1 MKLSNSK
8 GALHFATPCRWRM
21 LGSDGAETAVA
32 EPHIAEQSRSRGPGV
47 TSGGLQGGPRRIGLA
62 RALLLKHLKERGLKG
77 VRLIISDACIG
88 LAKGAPGSA
97 VAAYLRVRRR
107 SSIFQ

>member
-1 MKLSNSK
+1 MPSPTSAYSSLPRSTYYDAPRVK
-8 GALHFATPCRWRM
+8 ADDAEIVATI
-21 LGSDGAETAVA
+21 TAICNEFEA
-32 EPHIAEQSRSRGPGV
+32 
-47 TSGGLQGGPRRIGLA
+47 GLA

-88 LAKGAPGSA
+88 LAKDAPGSA